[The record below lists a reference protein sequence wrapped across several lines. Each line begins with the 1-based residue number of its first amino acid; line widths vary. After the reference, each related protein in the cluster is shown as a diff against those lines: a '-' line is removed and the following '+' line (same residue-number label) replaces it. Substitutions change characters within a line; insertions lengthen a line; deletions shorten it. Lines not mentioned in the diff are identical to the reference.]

1 MNGAF
6 YIGAT
11 GLRSEQQ
18 ALDVV
23 ANNIANINTPA
34 FKRAQVRFSELVGA
48 SGADPKDGSTSAAP
62 AAAAADALAGVKAD
76 ASPRVFTQ
84 GALQPTGQSLDLAV
98 SGDGFI
104 ELLGAG
110 GQTMLWRGGTLKV
123 NADGYLA
130 SADANLPLKAMIS
143 VPTGATNLVIDS
155 SGQVQATLAGAAQP
169 AVIGQVDLVVPKDA
183 DAVEDVG
190 GQLYKAPTNARLVS
204 VAPGN
209 EGAGTLVQ
217 GSLEQS
223 NVQLTDEMVT
233 MLLIQRAYAANAQ
246 VVQAGDQLM
255 SIANGLRR

>member
-18 ALDVV
+18 ALDVI

-34 FKRAQVRFSELVGA
+34 FKRTQVRFSELVG
-48 SGADPKDGSTSAAP
+48 SNPADPSQE
-62 AAAAADALAGVKAD
+62 AAALGPAQLSDTLSGVKAD
-76 ASPRVFTQ
+76 ASARIFTQ
-84 GALQPTGQSLDLAV
+84 GELRPTSQAMDLAI

-104 ELLGAG
+104 ELMGAG

-130 SADANLPLKAMIS
+130 AADNGLPLKSMIS
-143 VPTGATNLVIDS
+143 TPAGATGIVIDPN
-155 SGQVQATLAGAAQP
+155 GQVHASLSGATQP
-169 AVIGQVDLVVPKDA
+169 SVIGQIDLVVPKDMA
-183 DAVEDVG
+183 SVEAVG
-190 GQLYKAPTNARLVS
+190 GQLYKTAADARLIS
-204 VAPGN
+204 TQPGE
-209 EGAGTLVQ
+209 EGSGTLVQ
-217 GSLEQS
+217 GSLEAS

-255 SIANGLRR
+255 GIANSLRR

>member
-23 ANNIANINTPA
+23 ANNVANINTPA
-34 FKRAQVRFSELVGA
+34 FKRAQVRFAELVGGA
-48 SGADPKDGSTSAAP
+48 PVKGPADAALLPVSG
-62 AAAAADALAGVKAD
+62 ADALAGVAAD
-76 ASPRVFTQ
+76 ASPRMFAQ
-84 GALQPTGQSLDLAV
+84 GDLKPTGQSMDLAI

-104 ELLGAG
+104 ELMGAG

-130 SADANLPLKAMIS
+130 AADSDLPLKALIS
-143 VPTGATNLVIDS
+143 VPAGATNLVIDA
-155 SGQVQATLAGAAQP
+155 SGQVRATAPGAAQSS
-169 AVIGQVDLVVPKDA
+169 VLGRIDLVMPKDMA
-183 DAVEDVG
+183 GLEASG
-190 GQLYKAPTNARLVS
+190 GQLYKAQADARLTA
-204 VAPGN
+204 VAPGD
-209 EGAGTLVQ
+209 EGAGSLVQ
-217 GSLEQS
+217 GSLESS
-223 NVQLTDEMVT
+223 NVQLTDEMVA

-255 SIANGLRR
+255 GIANGLRR

>member
-34 FKRAQVRFSELVGA
+34 FKRAQVRFSELVG
-48 SGADPKDGSTSAAP
+48 GAAAKDGSSGASPWAVSG
-62 AAAAADALAGVKAD
+62 ADALAGVAAD

-84 GALQPTGQSLDLAV
+84 GDLKTTSQTMDLAI

-104 ELLGAG
+104 ELMGAG

-130 SADANLPLKAMIS
+130 AADSNLPLKAMIS
-143 VPTGATNLVIDS
+143 VPTGSTNLVIDA
-155 SGQVQATLAGAAQP
+155 SGQVSATASGASQSS
-169 AVIGQVDLVVPKDA
+169 VLGQIDLVMPKDLGA
-183 DAVEDVG
+183 IEATDGE
-190 GQLYKAPTNARLVS
+190 LYKAQTDARLTS
-204 VAPGN
+204 VAPGE
-209 EGAGTLVQ
+209 EGAGSLVQ
-217 GSLEQS
+217 GSLESS

-233 MLLIQRAYAANAQ
+233 MLLVQRAYAANAQ

-255 SIANGLRR
+255 AIANGLRR